1 MKMAEQL
8 LDEPKHCSEVLGP
21 ERPRWKMIAI
31 SVLIALTLFFVCGNS
46 FVALTSLSFDW

>member
-8 LDEPKHCSEVLGP
+8 LDEPKHRSEVLGP
-21 ERPRWKMIAI
+21 ERPQWQMIAI
-31 SVLIALTLFFVCGNS
+31 SVLIVLALFFVCGGS